1 MADEFGLQQGK
12 MDKRIPD
19 KKAKGTTVFI
29 SRGPLKG
36 YKGKIVQADEVQAQ
50 VQIFAKNNQTVLVP
64 RDAICSIF
72 DSSMPL
78 RMQ

>member
-36 YKGKIVQADEVQAQ
+36 YKGKVVYADEITA
-50 VQIFAKNNQTVLVP
+50 TV
-64 RDAICSIF
+64 
-72 DSSMPL
+72 
-78 RMQ
+78 

>member
-1 MADEFGLQQGK
+1 M
-12 MDKRIPD
+12 PD

-36 YKGKIVQADEVQAQ
+36 YKGKIVHADEIQAQ
-50 VQIFAKNNQTVLVP
+50 VEIFAKGNQKVLVP
-64 RDAICSIF
+64 RDAIVSIF
-72 DSSMPL
+72 DSSAPL